1 MFPHKVKIVRNYN
14 SKDEKILKDV
24 SAYIQPELSFFD
36 DHVDI
41 KKGDYV
47 IVPELDEP
55 LIVSRVEVRPRGRG
69 VYIKEVKFI
78 SESEFLGKENKSGIS
93 VQEEFHGI
101 SRGIQLNNIS
111 ATIYL
116 QALENSIENSSDIPL
131 KQKESLIKKVRELE
145 NDPYIE
151 SLITNLSLSE
161 EKLKNFNLTISY

>member
-55 LIVSRVEVRPRGRG
+55 LIASRVEVRPRGRG

-101 SRGIQLNNIS
+101 SRGIQ
-111 ATIYL
+111 
-116 QALENSIENSSDIPL
+116 PL